1 MGFFV
6 CVLCFSTLSN
16 SYNIEEAALR
26 ALSFF
31 LLYFITFIFPL
42 FSLREHDD
50 SKIFFGIL
58 CVCGFYIF
66 GSLIFIAAD
75 YSFSGGRMRG
85 ITNNA
90 NTLGSLAAIFITG
103 YYGYIKCAKHAH
115 GIVTKLI
122 TYGLLLL
129 SIVIVYLTQSR
140 SAMAATVT
148 GVLCIQFY
156 FRNYRNM
163 VIFVFTIL
171 LVYFFLNVI
180 NDIFSVELLS
190 DLYAEREYG
199 GEGRTTIWQ
208 EQLDRFYTSPLI
220 GVGMEIRTDIS
231 TARRGGESSFTE
243 LLATTGLL
251 GFIPFMS
258 SIIMVFKYNIININ
272 GFFSKAIRD
281 SHPNL
286 RAPLLGMM
294 VTVITNSI
302 GEGFIAAV
310 GSLPSIVFWFL
321 LSYLS
326 LDKRQKLNRVFS
338 SSIVQ

>member
-1 MGFFV
+1 
-6 CVLCFSTLSN
+6 
-16 SYNIEEAALR
+16 
-26 ALSFF
+26 
-31 LLYFITFIFPL
+31 
-42 FSLREHDD
+42 
-50 SKIFFGIL
+50 
-58 CVCGFYIF
+58 
-66 GSLIFIAAD
+66 
-75 YSFSGGRMRG
+75 
-85 ITNNA
+85 
-90 NTLGSLAAIFITG
+90 
-103 YYGYIKCAKHAH
+103 
-115 GIVTKLI
+115 
-122 TYGLLLL
+122 
-129 SIVIVYLTQSR
+129 
-140 SAMAATVT
+140 
-148 GVLCIQFY
+148 
-156 FRNYRNM
+156 M